1 MIDDAVYPSQVDSAY
16 SREQLKRAGDFAELR
31 SLDDVT
37 AIRLADVAREHGC
50 DFATALLFDRVCRS
64 DKHGSFI
71 RRVREGDFHVK
82 AHEDFQIVVVP
93 GAFHR
98 EYPHTGADGSK
109 LIEPLR
115 RAGLQLTI
123 MPIPSFAP
131 LKDGA
136 ALVADWLAANKREKT
151 VLISLSKGGAEVK
164 LALAQEQ
171 SHVWSRNLV
180 GWIDLSGIL
189 EGTALVNWLER
200 RHWRW
205 WAIRAGLWARGQSI
219 RTLKELERR
228 EHSAL
233 SSQTQLPAGLTAIH
247 VVGFPLIMH
256 LSNRWAKRGHARL
269 AHLGPNDGGGILL
282 ADAVTRPGL
291 LFPAWGADHYLNPA
305 WDVQALIL
313 RLVRFVQSSA
323 ASDPRA
329 KPGQ

>member
-1 MIDDAVYPSQVDSAY
+1 MIETPVFPTQMASAPAQGLLQ
-16 SREQLKRAGDFAELR
+16 RVRDFPGLHRLDQITAHFLAE
-31 SLDDVT
+31 
-37 AIRLADVAREHGC
+37 VAREHGC

-64 DKHGSFI
+64 DKHGPLI
-71 RRVREGDFHVK
+71 RRVQDADFDVGT
-82 AHEDFQIVVVP
+82 HEDYQFVVVP

-115 RAGLQLTI
+115 RAGHQVTI

-131 LKDGA
+131 LKEGA
-136 ALVADWLAANKREKT
+136 ALVAKWLAANSREKT

-171 SHVWSRNLV
+171 SHAWSRNLV

-189 EGTALVNWLER
+189 EGTALVNWLEQ

-233 SSQTQLPAGLTAIH
+233 SVPTQLPSELMAIH
-247 VVGFPLIMH
+247 LVGFPLVEH

-269 AHLGPNDGGGILL
+269 AQLGPNDGGGILL

-291 LFPAWGADHYLNPA
+291 IFPAWGADHYLNPA

-313 RLVRFVQSSA
+313 RLVRFVQQNA
-323 ASDPRA
+323 TTGA
-329 KPGQ
+329 KP